1 MHIAIIII
9 RVIVILAA
17 LVGAAIAHKRIRAW
31 ADASRAEEEQAK
43 TARYV
48 RETYGDIES
57 PAYLRNGRKP

>member
-1 MHIAIIII
+1 MLIFRIT
-9 RVIVILAA
+9 VILSA

-43 TARYV
+43 TDRYV